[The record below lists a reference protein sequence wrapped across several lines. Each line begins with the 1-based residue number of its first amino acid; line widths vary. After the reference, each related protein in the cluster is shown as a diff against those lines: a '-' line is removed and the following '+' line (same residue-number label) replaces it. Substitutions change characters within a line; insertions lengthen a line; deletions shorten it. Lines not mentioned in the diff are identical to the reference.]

1 MARGARYEERVE
13 HFTLDLEIQISVFVM
28 KVFSAKCVNFFY
40 YKCTWGMVIQYWGG
54 GGGEPEQRE
63 RGHVFLGGLKMRGY
77 VKF

>member
-13 HFTLDLEIQISVFVM
+13 HFTLDLEKQISVFVM

-54 GGGEPEQRE
+54 VGEPEQLE
-63 RGHVFLGGLKMRGY
+63 RSHVFLVCLNMRGY
-77 VKF
+77 IKF